1 MGTLQALMT
10 TPVSAF
16 EIVFSKFLASYLL
29 YVFMWLLTLVF
40 PLVTI
45 LTIPQAAAEEGL
57 FSAANI
63 ATGYVFIAVTIGGA
77 LFGILGML
85 LAVPRDRLEEVRAF
99 LRENGDLDA
108 VVGEV
113 LPAQA
118 DGAALWLRN

>member
-1 MGTLQALMT
+1 MASTRRSFSSGVCVALDMAAL
-10 TPVSAF
+10 PLLPRVLDYANDGLIPAGSYNNRRHCLCSLRRSEGVDDALEMVAF
-16 EIVFSKFLASYLL
+16 DAQTS
-29 YVFMWLLTLVF
+29 
-40 PLVTI
+40 
-45 LTIPQAAAEEGL
+45 G
-57 FSAANI
+57 
-63 ATGYVFIAVTIGGA
+63 
-77 LFGILGML
+77 GML